1 MIITGREA
9 SDTPRPAW
17 AKAIRDLRLH
27 LELSQSA
34 LGSRIGFSAMTISRW
49 ERGAQEPPSHGYIGL
64 GNLSR
69 DATCWFFWERAG
81 LRSEDVLRVLPIP
94 KRVTQTSAPH
104 NIEIVT
110 AGSGALRVEEKLQLV
125 AIPLLKVA
133 VAGYGDM
140 GDNLPLL
147 ADAPVENMIAAPKN
161 WCPNPSFTSCLRV
174 CGNSM
179 APLIQDG
186 FVVAVDSSDTEVN
199 KLHGKVVIAWHK
211 DKGLTISR
219 FRRYDH
225 TDVLQPEN
233 SEYEAVTLSAR
244 SSWKIVARVLWWI
257 GKAP

>member
-1 MIITGREA
+1 MAGTGRKA
-9 SDTPRPAW
+9 NDSPRPAW
-17 AKAIRDLRLH
+17 AKAIRDLRLR
-27 LELSQSA
+27 LKLSQSD
-34 LGSRIGFSAMTISRW
+34 LGGRIGFSAMTVSRW

-64 GNLSR
+64 GNLSS
-69 DATCWFFWERAG
+69 DVTCWFFWERAG
-81 LRSEDVLRVLPIP
+81 LRSEDVLRVLPIL

-110 AGSGALRVEEKLQLV
+110 AGSGALRVEEKLELV

-133 VAGYGDM
+133 VAGYGERS
-140 GDNLPLL
+140 DNLPLL
-147 ADAPVENMIAAPKN
+147 TEAPVEDMIAAPKN

-174 CGNSM
+174 SGNSM

-186 FVVAVDSSDTEVN
+186 FVVAVDSSDTDVS
-199 KLHGKVVIAWHK
+199 KLHGKVVIAWHR

-233 SEYEAVTLSAR
+233 NEYEAVTLSAGH
-244 SSWKIVARVLWWI
+244 SWKIVARVLWWI

>member
-1 MIITGREA
+1 MAGTGPR
-9 SDTPRPAW
+9 SNDSPRPAW
-17 AKAIRDLRLH
+17 AKAIRDLRLR
-27 LELSQSA
+27 LKLSQSD

-49 ERGAQEPPSHGYIGL
+49 ERGALEPPSHGYIAL

-69 DATCWFFWERAG
+69 NATCWFFWERAG
-81 LRSEDVLRVLPIP
+81 LRSEDVLRVLPIF
-94 KRVTQTSAPH
+94 KRVTHTSAPH

-110 AGSGALRVEEKLQLV
+110 AGSGAQRIEEKLQLV

-133 VAGYGDM
+133 VAGYGERS
-140 GDNLPLL
+140 DNLPLL
-147 ADAPVENMIAAPKN
+147 TEAPVEDMIAAPKN

-174 CGNSM
+174 SGNSM

-186 FVVAVDSSDTEVN
+186 FVVAVDTSDTDVS

-219 FRRYDH
+219 FRRYDR

-233 SEYEAVTLSAR
+233 NGYEAVTLSAGH
-244 SSWKIVARVLWWI
+244 SWKIVARVLWWI

>member
-1 MIITGREA
+1 MIIAGRETND
-9 SDTPRPAW
+9 SLRPAW
-17 AKAIRDLRLH
+17 AKAIRDLRLG
-27 LELSQSA
+27 LKLSQSA
-34 LGSRIGFSAMTISRW
+34 LGGRIGFSAMTVSRW
-49 ERGAQEPPSHGYIGL
+49 ERGTQEPPSHGYIGL

-81 LRSEDVLRVLPIP
+81 LRSEDVLRVLPTP
-94 KRVTQTSAPH
+94 KRVTQTSAPLD
-104 NIEIVT
+104 IEIVT
-110 AGSGALRVEEKLQLV
+110 AGSGPQRVEEKLQLV

-133 VAGYGDM
+133 VAGYGERS
-140 GDNLPLL
+140 DNLPQLRE
-147 ADAPVENMIAAPKN
+147 APVENMIAAPID

-186 FVVAVDSSDTEVN
+186 FVVAVDSSDTDVS
-199 KLHGKVVIAWHK
+199 KLHGKVIIAWHK

-233 SEYEAVTLSAR
+233 TEYEAVTLSAR
-244 SSWKIVARVLWWI
+244 NSWKIVARVLWWI

>member
-1 MIITGREA
+1 MAGTGPKA
-9 SDTPRPAW
+9 NAPRPAS
-17 AKAIRDLRLH
+17 AKAIRDLRLR
-27 LELSQSA
+27 LKLSQSD
-34 LGSRIGFSAMTISRW
+34 LGARIGFSAMTISRW
-49 ERGAQEPPSHGYIGL
+49 ERGVQEPPSHGYIGL

-69 DATCWFFWERAG
+69 DATCWNFWERAG

-104 NIEIVT
+104 DIEIVT
-110 AGSGALRVEEKLQLV
+110 AGSGSQRVEEKVQLV
-125 AIPLLKVA
+125 AIPLLKVV
-133 VAGYGDM
+133 VAGYGEKS
-140 GDNLPLL
+140 DNLPLL
-147 ADAPVENMIAAPKN
+147 ADAPVENMIAAPRD

-186 FVVAVDSSDTEVN
+186 FVVAVDSCDTELS

-225 TDVLQPEN
+225 TDVLQSEN
-233 SEYEAVTLSAR
+233 TAYEAVTLSAR

>member
-1 MIITGREA
+1 
-9 SDTPRPAW
+9 
-17 AKAIRDLRLH
+17 
-27 LELSQSA
+27 
-34 LGSRIGFSAMTISRW
+34 MTISRW
-49 ERGAQEPPSHGYIGL
+49 GRAGPPSHGYVGL

-81 LRSEDVLRVLPIP
+81 LSSEDVLRVLPIL
-94 KRVTQTSAPH
+94 KRVTRTSARH

-110 AGSGALRVEEKLQLV
+110 AGRGAQRVEEKLQLV

-133 VAGYGDM
+133 VAGYGERR
-140 GDNLPLL
+140 DNLPLL
-147 ADAPVENMIAAPKN
+147 TEAPVENMNAAPKN

-186 FVVAVDSSDTEVN
+186 FVVAVDSSDTDVS
-199 KLHGKVVIAWHK
+199 KLHGKVVVAWDK

-219 FRRYDH
+219 FRRYNH

-233 SEYEAVTLSAR
+233 AEYEAVTLSAR
-244 SSWKIVARVLWWI
+244 NHWKIVARVLWWI

>member
-1 MIITGREA
+1 MA
-9 SDTPRPAW
+9 SQIRKPEDSHHPAW

-27 LELSQSA
+27 LKLSQVG
-34 LGSRIGFSAMTISRW
+34 LGASTGFSVMTVSRW
-49 ERGAQEPPSHGYIGL
+49 ERGAQEPPSQGYIGL

-69 DATCWFFWERAG
+69 NANSWFFWERAG
-81 LRSEDVLRVLPIP
+81 LRSEDVLRVLPIL

-110 AGSGALRVEEKLQLV
+110 AGSGAQRVEEKLQLV

-133 VAGYGDM
+133 VAGYGERS
-140 GDNLPLL
+140 DNLPLL
-147 ADAPVENMIAAPKN
+147 TEAPVENMIAAPKN

-186 FVVAVDSSDTEVN
+186 FVVAVDSSDTDVS

-225 TDVLQPEN
+225 TDNVRNFCGRCSP
-233 SEYEAVTLSAR
+233 AR
-244 SSWKIVARVLWWI
+244 E
-257 GKAP
+257 

>member
-1 MIITGREA
+1 MIITGREM

-27 LELSQSA
+27 LELTQSA

-94 KRVTQTSAPH
+94 KRVIQTSAPH

-110 AGSGALRVEEKLQLV
+110 AGSGPRRVEKKPQLL
-125 AIPLLKVA
+125 AIPLLRVA
-133 VAGYGDM
+133 VAGYGETS
-140 GDNLPLL
+140 DNRPLL
-147 ADAPVENMIAAPKN
+147 TEAAVEDIIAAPID
-161 WCPNPSFTSCLRV
+161 WCPNPSSTSCLRV
-174 CGNSM
+174 SGNSM

-186 FVVAVDSSDTEVN
+186 FVVAVDSSDTDVS

-233 SEYEAVTLSAR
+233 IEYNAVSLSAGNP
-244 SSWKIVARVLWWI
+244 WKIVARVLWWV

>member
-1 MIITGREA
+1 MASTGSKA
-9 SDTPRPAW
+9 NDSPRPAW

-27 LELSQSA
+27 LKLSQA
-34 LGSRIGFSAMTISRW
+34 GLGASTGFSAMTVSRW
-49 ERGAQEPPSHGYIGL
+49 ERGAQEPPSQGYIGL

-69 DATCWFFWERAG
+69 NANSWFFWERAG
-81 LRSEDVLRVLPIP
+81 LRSEDVLRVLPIL

-110 AGSGALRVEEKLQLV
+110 AGSGAQRVEEKLQLV

-133 VAGYGDM
+133 VAGYGERS
-140 GDNLPLL
+140 DNLPLL
-147 ADAPVENMIAAPKN
+147 TEAPVENMIAAPKN

-186 FVVAVDSSDTEVN
+186 FVVAVDSSDTDVR

-244 SSWKIVARVLWWI
+244 NHWKIVARVLWWI

>member
-1 MIITGREA
+1 MIIAGREA
-9 SDTPRPAW
+9 NDSPRPAW
-17 AKAIRDLRLH
+17 AKAIRDLRLR
-27 LELSQSA
+27 LELSQLA
-34 LGSRIGFSAMTISRW
+34 LSSRIGFSAMTVSRW
-49 ERGAQEPPSHGYIGL
+49 ERGAQEPPSHGYVRL

-81 LRSEDVLRVLPIP
+81 LRSEDVLRVLPAP

-133 VAGYGDM
+133 VAGYDEM

-147 ADAPVENMIAAPKN
+147 ADAPVESMIAAPKN
-161 WCPNPSFTSCLRV
+161 WCPNPSSTSCLRV
-174 CGNSM
+174 SGNSM

-186 FVVAVDSSDTEVN
+186 FVVAVDSSDTDVS

-225 TDVLQPEN
+225 TDVLQPES

-257 GKAP
+257 RKAP

>member
-1 MIITGREA
+1 MAGKGPKA
-9 SDTPRPAW
+9 NDSPRPAW
-17 AKAIRDLRLH
+17 PKAIRDLRLR
-27 LELSQSA
+27 LKLSQSA
-34 LGSRIGFSAMTISRW
+34 LGGRIGFSAMTVSRW

-81 LRSEDVLRVLPIP
+81 LRSEDVLRVLPTL
-94 KRVTQTSAPH
+94 KRETQTSAPLDMD
-104 NIEIVT
+104 IVT
-110 AGSGALRVEEKLQLV
+110 AGSGAQRVEEKVQLV

-133 VAGYGDM
+133 VAGYGERIE
-140 GDNLPLL
+140 NLPQLRE
-147 ADAPVENMIAAPKN
+147 APVENMIAAPIS

-186 FVVAVDSSDTEVN
+186 FVVAVDSSDTDVN

-211 DKGLTISR
+211 DRGLTISR

-225 TDVLQPEN
+225 TDVLQSEN
-233 SEYEAVTLSAR
+233 TAYEAVTLNAR